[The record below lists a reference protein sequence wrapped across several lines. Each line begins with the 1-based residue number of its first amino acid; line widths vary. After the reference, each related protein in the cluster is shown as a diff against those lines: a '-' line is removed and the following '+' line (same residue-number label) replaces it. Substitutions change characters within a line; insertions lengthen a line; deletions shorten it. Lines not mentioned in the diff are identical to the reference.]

1 MTTAADWSTD
11 AFFDAPEQV
20 SVDGGT
26 TSLGDLWH
34 SVSPRWGHAM
44 HAMCSYHGMFPAKV
58 AHHFIQKYSEP
69 GDVVLDP
76 FSGRGTTPLQAR
88 VEGRRAI
95 GNDLSPLAYVL
106 SKAKVDPPS
115 WDEAN
120 DYLDRLEGDF
130 RRTKGRVPD
139 VSPDIRMLYHDNT
152 LAQLC
157 FIRERLLASPLTS
170 LNRNELMLA
179 GALAGIMHGA
189 WRRDGTSQYL
199 SISMPNTFSMSPS
212 YVEKFI
218 LENGL
223 QKLDQD
229 VFERLRDKFA
239 RLYMD
244 SNPGNAGATY
254 NLDAAT
260 LLSGGTLAA
269 HSVDLVVT
277 SPPYL
282 QVVNYGQSNWIRLWL
297 LGIDEV
303 GREQGE
309 GRKRLDAVLD
319 HRHTY
324 SSYCEFMLR
333 TMLGIQRV
341 LKQDGV
347 AVLVIG
353 DVKESGKD
361 DPLPLAAKMWED
373 IKDRTGL
380 RLIEIVE
387 DHLPAQSK
395 VSRIWG
401 ETKGQA
407 TNRDCALV
415 LAPVNGKPNLD
426 RTDIDWDEPW
436 KDAGPDAAH
445 DRLRAIRSGASEYVS
460 ASDD

>member
-1 MTTAADWSTD
+1 MTTAADWCGD
-11 AFFDAPEQV
+11 AFFDTPERG
-20 SVDGGT
+20 SVDDGT
-26 TSLGDLWH
+26 TSAGDLWH
-34 SVSPRWGHAM
+34 RISPRWGHAM

-58 AHHFIQKYSEP
+58 AHHFIQRYSNP

-76 FSGRGTTPLQAR
+76 FSGRGTTALQAR
-88 VEGRRAI
+88 VEGRQ
-95 GNDLSPLAYVL
+95 GVCNDLNPLAYVL
-106 SKAKVDPPS
+106 SKAKADPPT
-115 WDEAN
+115 WEEVNGCLN
-120 DYLDRLEGDF
+120 DLERDF
-130 RRTKGRVPD
+130 KRARPAKLD
-139 VSPDIRMLYHDNT
+139 VSPDIRMLFHDNT

-157 FIRERLLASPLTS
+157 FLRQRLLATPLTA
-170 LNRNELMLA
+170 LPRNELMLA

-218 LENGL
+218 RENGL
-223 QKLDQD
+223 KKLDQD

-244 SNPGNAGATY
+244 DNPGSAGVTHNA
-254 NLDAAT
+254 DAAS
-260 LLSGGTLAA
+260 LLSGGTLAPA
-269 HSVDLVVT
+269 SVDLVVT

-303 GREQGE
+303 GRDHGA

-324 SSYCEFMLR
+324 ATYCEFMLR
-333 TMLGIQRV
+333 TVLGIQQV
-341 LKQDGV
+341 LKKDGV

-353 DVKESGKD
+353 DVKEPGKD

-373 IKDRTGL
+373 IKGRTGL
-380 RLIEIVE
+380 RLIETVE
-387 DHLPAQSK
+387 DDLPAQSK

-401 ETKGQA
+401 DTKGQA

-415 LAPVNGKPNLD
+415 LAHADGDPDLD
-426 RTDIDWDEPW
+426 RTEVDWDEPW

-445 DRLRAIRSGASEYVS
+445 DRLRAIRTGTSEAVS
-460 ASDD
+460 ASDG

>member
-1 MTTAADWSTD
+1 MTATANWSED
-11 AFFDAPEQV
+11 AFFDTPERG

-26 TSLGDLWH
+26 TSAGDLWH
-34 SVSPRWGHAM
+34 SISSRWGHAM

-95 GNDLSPLAYVL
+95 SNDLSPLAFVL
-106 SKAKVDPPS
+106 SKVKADPPT

-120 DYLDRLEGDF
+120 DYLDEMERDF
-130 RRTKGRVPD
+130 KRAKRGEPD
-139 VSPDIRMLYHDNT
+139 VSPDIRMLYHQNT

-170 LNRNELMLA
+170 LNRNELAVA

-199 SISMPNTFSMSPS
+199 SISMPNTFSMSPT

-218 LENGL
+218 RENCL

-229 VFERLRDKFA
+229 VFERLRDKLA

-244 SNPGNAGATY
+244 DNPGSAGVTH
-254 NLDAAT
+254 NVDAAT
-260 LLSGGTLAA
+260 LLSDDTLAA
-269 HSVDLVVT
+269 DSVDLVVT

-282 QVVNYGQSNWIRLWL
+282 QVMNYGQSNWIRLWL
-297 LGIDEV
+297 LGVDEV
-303 GREQGE
+303 GREQGA

-324 SSYCEFMLR
+324 TSYCNFMLR
-333 TMLGIQRV
+333 TLLGVQRV
-341 LKQDGV
+341 LKKDGV
-347 AVLVIG
+347 AALLIG
-353 DVKESGKD
+353 DVKESAKG

-373 IKDRTGL
+373 IKSRTGL
-380 RLIEIVE
+380 RLIEMVE
-387 DHLPAQSK
+387 DELPVQSK

-415 LAPVNGKPNLD
+415 LAHSDGDPILN
-426 RTDIDWDEPW
+426 RTDISWDEPW
-436 KDAGPDAAH
+436 KDAGPDSAH
-445 DRLRAIRSGASEYVS
+445 ERVRAIRTRVSENHVR
-460 ASDD
+460 